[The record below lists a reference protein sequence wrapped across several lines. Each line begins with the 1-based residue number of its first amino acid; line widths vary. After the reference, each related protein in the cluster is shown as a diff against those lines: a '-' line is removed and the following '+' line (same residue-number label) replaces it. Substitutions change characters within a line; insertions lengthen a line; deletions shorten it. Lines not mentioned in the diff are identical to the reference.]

1 MHKPHRG
8 TFVPYS
14 GTTWHW
20 NHHSA
25 LWSAMLKLDPFGWSG
40 DHSYWLASA
49 GRPASDQGLY
59 RSLRSSWI
67 GSSLSPPVLCAWRQ
81 CARSCRPDFR
91 RLKRLTAPMSRSASA
106 FEPKNIEDHSTMAM
120 FHPFAIM
127 PQNAKTHE
135 FWPLK
140 SASCTQ
146 QRLQTHVNHVK
157 SCKYTKGILYTTL
170 ESVSVSKITCNIM
183 QYNTTSH
190 NMRQHATISTID
202 RCQKGIG
209 DQLYSLALQSNH
221 ESMAAAC
228 RGSADPKLDDIGCCS
243 KQGLCFS
250 ISLLPSGS

>member
-59 RSLRSSWI
+59 RSLRSSWM

-106 FEPKNIEDHSTMAM
+106 FEPKNIKDHSTMAM
-120 FHPFAIM
+120 FHPFPIM
-127 PQNAKTHE
+127 PQNAKTRE

-146 QRLQTHVNHVK
+146 QRLQT
-157 SCKYTKGILYTTL
+157 CKPC
-170 ESVSVSKITCNIM
+170 KIM
-183 QYNTTSH
+183 
-190 NMRQHATISTID
+190 
-202 RCQKGIG
+202 
-209 DQLYSLALQSNH
+209 
-221 ESMAAAC
+221 
-228 RGSADPKLDDIGCCS
+228 
-243 KQGLCFS
+243 
-250 ISLLPSGS
+250 